1 MKEKILYLV
10 WGCLYILCVGLGTIQ
25 EATGLMKL
33 SLTVIGIIFFV
44 PGGILLY
51 DALSSGNGKGVL
63 RIRWISIASLTLT
76 MAGLAGFFASGASG
90 SEETVNLAYEILMLV
105 SSPMACS
112 QFWLLS
118 IFLWG
123 CLLSATFLKKKE
135 ISSPQIKSP
144 DQR

>member
-1 MKEKILYLV
+1 MKEKILYLI
-10 WGCLYILCVGLGTIQ
+10 WGCLYILCVGLGTVQ
-25 EATGLMKL
+25 EAQGLMKL
-33 SLTVIGIIFFV
+33 SLTVIGVIFFV

-51 DALSSGNGKGVL
+51 DALSSGNRKGVL

-76 MAGLAGFFASGASG
+76 MAGLAGFLASGASG
-90 SEETVNLAYEILMLV
+90 SEGTVNLAYEILMLV

-123 CLLSATFLKKKE
+123 CLLSATFLGKKK
-135 ISSPQIKSP
+135 
-144 DQR
+144 

>member
-1 MKEKILYLV
+1 MKGKILYLV

-25 EATGLMKL
+25 EATGIMKL
-33 SLTVIGIIFFV
+33 ALTAISVVFFV

-51 DALSSGNGKGVL
+51 DALSSGDRKGVL
-63 RIRWISIASLTLT
+63 RIRWISMASLGLT

-90 SEETVNLAYEILMLV
+90 VEETVDLAYEILLLV

-112 QFWLLS
+112 QYWLLS

-123 CLLSATFLKKKE
+123 CLLSATFLGKKK
-135 ISSPQIKSP
+135 
-144 DQR
+144 